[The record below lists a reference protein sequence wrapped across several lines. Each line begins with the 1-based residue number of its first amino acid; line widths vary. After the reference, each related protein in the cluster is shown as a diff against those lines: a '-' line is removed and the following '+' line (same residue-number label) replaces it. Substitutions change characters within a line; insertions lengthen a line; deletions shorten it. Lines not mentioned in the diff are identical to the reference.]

1 MAIKK
6 KKEQFPFVDYYLS
19 LPEEDR
25 KKEDIRMVT
34 EITNTRS
41 KLNQR
46 KRVISENLEKRKQ
59 ANFFNV
65 AIPMALCGFM
75 CAIVASLPLVFG
87 LFLTATALFFES
99 RLKFINNFFQNR
111 IVNRHQGYLNWLESQ
126 QQMCKEALKVK
137 ESDKENE
144 TGKENETVLE
154 DKQEE
159 KEEDKV
165 VSTVLDDE
173 QLNGEEK
180 VENTENKTDTVLE
193 EKVEEKSE
201 EKVEKATTLSEDE
214 KAADILAGVYKKSQE
229 KKATSKQDTGRD
241 GM

>member
-6 KKEQFPFVDYYLS
+6 KKEQFPYVDYYLS

-46 KRVISENLEKRKQ
+46 KRVISENLEKRKE

-99 RLKFINNFFQNR
+99 RLKFVSNFFQK
-111 IVNRHQGYLNWLESQ
+111 IIAKRHQKKLDMLEARQ
-126 QQMCKEALKVK
+126 NMCKEALKVK
-137 ESDKENE
+137 EADKEE
-144 TGKENETVLE
+144 EAVLE

-165 VSTVLDDE
+165 VSTVLEDE

-180 VENTENKTDTVLE
+180 VENLENKNETVLE

-201 EKVEKATTLSEDE
+201 EKVEKVTTLSEDE